1 MVALHILK
9 FQHNLSDQAVVDC
22 WVENPYW
29 QFFSGMRFFSHQP
42 PVDPSSM
49 TRWRTRLGE
58 SGSEEILKASLQS
71 LKGS

>member
-1 MVALHILK
+1 
-9 FQHNLSDQAVVDC
+9 
-22 WVENPYW
+22 
-29 QFFSGMRFFSHQP
+29 FFSGMRFFSHQP